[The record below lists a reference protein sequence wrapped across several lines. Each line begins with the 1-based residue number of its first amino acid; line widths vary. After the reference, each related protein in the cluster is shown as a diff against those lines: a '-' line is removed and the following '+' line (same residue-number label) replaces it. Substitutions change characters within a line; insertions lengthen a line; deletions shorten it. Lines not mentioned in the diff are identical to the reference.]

1 LGKPQGGSLAQAA
14 SLAPLFVVFLPNGVY
29 KKMNMRIIDGI
40 KWVWDASSGY
50 RKLILLSMLCGMF
63 RMAVSLA
70 FVWLCKY
77 VIDVATHQTAG
88 SLSHGICLMV
98 GCILLQLSLS
108 AVSSRLYASTD
119 VSLSNRMRSG
129 LLTHLL
135 KSRWNG
141 RELFHSGDMLNR
153 MEGDV
158 SVVVRMMV
166 GLFPSVGIVLS
177 QLVGAAAFLLILD
190 RRMAVVI
197 LLIMPV
203 ALVFSKLYM
212 MKMRK
217 ITREIRETDS
227 RVQSHMQENLQHRT
241 LIAALERTPMIL
253 NTMGSLQLGLKR
265 LVMQRNSYSVFSSV
279 LVQAGFAFGYVVAFS
294 WGVYGLN
301 KGTVT
306 FGMLTAF
313 MQLVAQVQR
322 PVVDLSKMVPSF
334 INGLTSVERL
344 NELYSLPLEE
354 QGTPVQLAGPV
365 GIRLEHV
372 TFRYPGSEREVLHDF
387 SHDFAPGSLTAVLGE
402 TGSGKSTLLRLL
414 LALLQ
419 PAEGRI
425 LLYAG
430 REERTASPLTRG
442 NFIYVPQGN
451 TLVSGSLR
459 HNLQLGNPEA
469 TDEQMYAAL
478 HTAAADFVA
487 DLSEGLD
494 TPCGEK
500 GEGLSEGQAQRIA
513 IARGLLRS
521 GSIILLDEPT
531 SALDAE
537 TTRLLLQR
545 LTEKVGSKTLIL
557 ITHQEQT
564 ARLCSH
570 TVRLHSRQL

>member
-1 LGKPQGGSLAQAA
+1 
-14 SLAPLFVVFLPNGVY
+14 
-29 KKMNMRIIDGI
+29 MNMRIIDGI
-40 KWVWDASSGY
+40 KWIWDASSGY

-253 NTMGSLQLGLKR
+253 NTMDSLQLGLKR

-354 QGTPVQLAGPV
+354 QGAPVQLAGPV

>member
-1 LGKPQGGSLAQAA
+1 
-14 SLAPLFVVFLPNGVY
+14 
-29 KKMNMRIIDGI
+29 MNMRIIDGI
-40 KWVWDASSGY
+40 KWIWDASSGY
-50 RKLILLSMLCGMF
+50 RKPILLSMLCGMF

>member
-1 LGKPQGGSLAQAA
+1 
-14 SLAPLFVVFLPNGVY
+14 
-29 KKMNMRIIDGI
+29 MNMRIIDGI
-40 KWVWDASSGY
+40 KWIWDASLGY
-50 RKLILLSMLCGMF
+50 RKPILLSMLCGMF

-158 SVVVRMMV
+158 SVVVRMMI

-253 NTMGSLQLGLKR
+253 NTMDSLQLGLKR
-265 LVMQRNSYSVFSSV
+265 LVMQRNSYSVFLSV

-354 QGTPVQLAGPV
+354 QGAPVQLAGPV

-451 TLVSGSLR
+451 TLVCGSLR

-469 TDEQMYAAL
+469 TDEQMYVAL

>member
-1 LGKPQGGSLAQAA
+1 
-14 SLAPLFVVFLPNGVY
+14 
-29 KKMNMRIIDGI
+29 MNMRIIDGI
-40 KWVWDASSGY
+40 KWIWDASSGY
-50 RKLILLSMLCGMF
+50 RKPILLSMLCGMF

-253 NTMGSLQLGLKR
+253 NTMDLLQLGLKR

-354 QGTPVQLAGPV
+354 QGAPVQLVGPV

-387 SHDFAPGSLTAVLGE
+387 SHDFTPGSLTAVLGE

-430 REERTASPLTRG
+430 REERAASPLTRG

-570 TVRLHSRQL
+570 TVRLHSRRL

>member
-1 LGKPQGGSLAQAA
+1 
-14 SLAPLFVVFLPNGVY
+14 
-29 KKMNMRIIDGI
+29 MNMRIIDGI
-40 KWVWDASSGY
+40 KWIWDASSGY
-50 RKLILLSMLCGMF
+50 RKPILLSMLCGMF

-177 QLVGAAAFLLILD
+177 QLVGAAAFLLVLD

-253 NTMGSLQLGLKR
+253 NTMDLLQLGLKR

-354 QGTPVQLAGPV
+354 QGAPVQLAGPV

-500 GEGLSEGQAQRIA
+500 GEGLSEGQAQRIV

>member
-1 LGKPQGGSLAQAA
+1 
-14 SLAPLFVVFLPNGVY
+14 
-29 KKMNMRIIDGI
+29 MNMRIIDGI
-40 KWVWDASSGY
+40 KWIWDASSGY

-354 QGTPVQLAGPV
+354 QGAPVQLAGPV

-537 TTRLLLQR
+537 TTRLLLLR

>member
-1 LGKPQGGSLAQAA
+1 
-14 SLAPLFVVFLPNGVY
+14 
-29 KKMNMRIIDGI
+29 MNMRIIDGI
-40 KWVWDASSGY
+40 KWIWDASSGY
-50 RKLILLSMLCGMF
+50 RKPILLSMLCGMF

-253 NTMGSLQLGLKR
+253 YTMDLLQLGLKR

-354 QGTPVQLAGPV
+354 QGAPVQLAGPV

>member
-1 LGKPQGGSLAQAA
+1 
-14 SLAPLFVVFLPNGVY
+14 
-29 KKMNMRIIDGI
+29 MNMRIIDGI
-40 KWVWDASSGY
+40 KWIWDASLGY
-50 RKLILLSMLCGMF
+50 RKPILLSMLCGMF

-158 SVVVRMMV
+158 SVVVRMMI

-253 NTMGSLQLGLKR
+253 NTMDSLQLGLKR

-354 QGTPVQLAGPV
+354 QGAPVQLAGPV

-469 TDEQMYAAL
+469 TDEQMYVAL

>member
-1 LGKPQGGSLAQAA
+1 
-14 SLAPLFVVFLPNGVY
+14 
-29 KKMNMRIIDGI
+29 MNMRIIDGI
-40 KWVWDASSGY
+40 KWIWDASSGY

-354 QGTPVQLAGPV
+354 QGAPVQLAGPV

-425 LLYAG
+425 LFYAG

-564 ARLCSH
+564 ARLCSY

>member
-1 LGKPQGGSLAQAA
+1 
-14 SLAPLFVVFLPNGVY
+14 
-29 KKMNMRIIDGI
+29 MNMRIIDGI
-40 KWVWDASSGY
+40 KWIWDASSGY
-50 RKLILLSMLCGMF
+50 RKPILLSMLCGMF

-158 SVVVRMMV
+158 SVVVRMMI

-241 LIAALERTPMIL
+241 LIAALERTPMVL
-253 NTMGSLQLGLKR
+253 NTMDSLQLGLKR

-354 QGTPVQLAGPV
+354 QGAPVQLAGPV

>member
-1 LGKPQGGSLAQAA
+1 
-14 SLAPLFVVFLPNGVY
+14 
-29 KKMNMRIIDGI
+29 MNMRIIDGI

-459 HNLQLGNPEA
+459 PCNSVIRKQL
-469 TDEQMYAAL
+469 TSRCML
-478 HTAAADFVA
+478 
-487 DLSEGLD
+487 
-494 TPCGEK
+494 PCIR
-500 GEGLSEGQAQRIA
+500 QQPT
-513 IARGLLRS
+513 LLR
-521 GSIILLDEPT
+521 IFLRDWILR
-531 SALDAE
+531 AE
-537 TTRLLLQR
+537 KKERD
-545 LTEKVGSKTLIL
+545 
-557 ITHQEQT
+557 
-564 ARLCSH
+564 
-570 TVRLHSRQL
+570 

>member
-1 LGKPQGGSLAQAA
+1 
-14 SLAPLFVVFLPNGVY
+14 
-29 KKMNMRIIDGI
+29 MNMRIIDGI

-253 NTMGSLQLGLKR
+253 NTMDLLQLGLKR

-354 QGTPVQLAGPV
+354 QGAPVQLAGPV

-430 REERTASPLTRG
+430 REEKTASPLTRG

>member
-1 LGKPQGGSLAQAA
+1 
-14 SLAPLFVVFLPNGVY
+14 
-29 KKMNMRIIDGI
+29 MNMRIIDGI

-301 KGTVT
+301 KGMVT

>member
-1 LGKPQGGSLAQAA
+1 
-14 SLAPLFVVFLPNGVY
+14 
-29 KKMNMRIIDGI
+29 MNMRIIDGI
-40 KWVWDASSGY
+40 KWIWDASSGY
-50 RKLILLSMLCGMF
+50 RKPILLSMLCGMF

-108 AVSSRLYASTD
+108 AVSSRLYASND

-253 NTMGSLQLGLKR
+253 NTMDLLQLGLKR

-354 QGTPVQLAGPV
+354 QGAPVQLVGPV

-387 SHDFAPGSLTAVLGE
+387 SHDFTPGSLTAVLGE

-430 REERTASPLTRG
+430 REERAASPLTRG

-500 GEGLSEGQAQRIA
+500 GEELSEGQAQRIA

-570 TVRLHSRQL
+570 TVRLHSRRL

>member
-1 LGKPQGGSLAQAA
+1 
-14 SLAPLFVVFLPNGVY
+14 
-29 KKMNMRIIDGI
+29 MNMRIIDGI

-253 NTMGSLQLGLKR
+253 NTMDLLQLGLKR

-354 QGTPVQLAGPV
+354 QGAPVQLAGPV

>member
-1 LGKPQGGSLAQAA
+1 
-14 SLAPLFVVFLPNGVY
+14 
-29 KKMNMRIIDGI
+29 MNMRIIDGI
-40 KWVWDASSGY
+40 KWIWDASSGY
-50 RKLILLSMLCGMF
+50 RKPILLSMLCGMF

-158 SVVVRMMV
+158 SVVVRMMI

-253 NTMGSLQLGLKR
+253 NTMDSLQLGLKR

-354 QGTPVQLAGPV
+354 QGAPVQLAGPV

-469 TDEQMYAAL
+469 TDEQMYVAL

>member
-1 LGKPQGGSLAQAA
+1 
-14 SLAPLFVVFLPNGVY
+14 
-29 KKMNMRIIDGI
+29 MRIIDGI
-40 KWVWDASSGY
+40 KWIWDASSGY
-50 RKLILLSMLCGMF
+50 RKPILLSMLCGMF

-253 NTMGSLQLGLKR
+253 NTMDLLQLGLKR

-354 QGTPVQLAGPV
+354 QGAPVQLVGPV

-387 SHDFAPGSLTAVLGE
+387 SHDFTPGSLTAVLGE

-430 REERTASPLTRG
+430 REERAASPLTRG

-570 TVRLHSRQL
+570 TVRLHSRRL

>member
-1 LGKPQGGSLAQAA
+1 
-14 SLAPLFVVFLPNGVY
+14 
-29 KKMNMRIIDGI
+29 MNMRIIDGI
-40 KWVWDASSGY
+40 KWIWDASSGY
-50 RKLILLSMLCGMF
+50 RKPILLSMLCGMF

-354 QGTPVQLAGPV
+354 QGAPVQLAGPV

-570 TVRLHSRQL
+570 TVRLHSRRL

>member
-1 LGKPQGGSLAQAA
+1 
-14 SLAPLFVVFLPNGVY
+14 
-29 KKMNMRIIDGI
+29 MNMRIIDGI

-190 RRMAVVI
+190 RRMAVVV

>member
-1 LGKPQGGSLAQAA
+1 
-14 SLAPLFVVFLPNGVY
+14 
-29 KKMNMRIIDGI
+29 MNMRIIDGI
-40 KWVWDASSGY
+40 KWIWDASSGY
-50 RKLILLSMLCGMF
+50 RKPILLSMLCGMF

-354 QGTPVQLAGPV
+354 QGAPVQLAGPV

-537 TTRLLLQR
+537 TTRLLLLR

>member
-1 LGKPQGGSLAQAA
+1 
-14 SLAPLFVVFLPNGVY
+14 
-29 KKMNMRIIDGI
+29 MNMRIIDGI
-40 KWVWDASSGY
+40 KWIWDASSGY
-50 RKLILLSMLCGMF
+50 RKPILLSMLCGMF

-253 NTMGSLQLGLKR
+253 NTMDLLQLGLKR

>member
-1 LGKPQGGSLAQAA
+1 
-14 SLAPLFVVFLPNGVY
+14 
-29 KKMNMRIIDGI
+29 MNMRIIDGI
-40 KWVWDASSGY
+40 KWIWDASSGY
-50 RKLILLSMLCGMF
+50 RKPILLSMLCGMF

-253 NTMGSLQLGLKR
+253 NTMDSLQLGLKR

-279 LVQAGFAFGYVVAFS
+279 LVQAGFAFGYVVAFF

-354 QGTPVQLAGPV
+354 QGAPVQLAGPV

-430 REERTASPLTRG
+430 REEKTASPLTRG

>member
-1 LGKPQGGSLAQAA
+1 
-14 SLAPLFVVFLPNGVY
+14 
-29 KKMNMRIIDGI
+29 MNMRIIDGI
-40 KWVWDASSGY
+40 KWIWDASSGY
-50 RKLILLSMLCGMF
+50 RKPILLSMLCGMF

-430 REERTASPLTRG
+430 WEERTASPLTRG

>member
-1 LGKPQGGSLAQAA
+1 
-14 SLAPLFVVFLPNGVY
+14 
-29 KKMNMRIIDGI
+29 MNMRIIDGI
-40 KWVWDASSGY
+40 KWIWDASSGY
-50 RKLILLSMLCGMF
+50 RKPILLSMLCGMF

-158 SVVVRMMV
+158 SVVVRMMI

-253 NTMGSLQLGLKR
+253 NTMDSLQLGLKR

-354 QGTPVQLAGPV
+354 QGAPVQLAGPV

>member
-1 LGKPQGGSLAQAA
+1 
-14 SLAPLFVVFLPNGVY
+14 
-29 KKMNMRIIDGI
+29 MNMRIIDGI
-40 KWVWDASSGY
+40 KWIWDASSGY

-253 NTMGSLQLGLKR
+253 NTMDLLQLGLKR

-354 QGTPVQLAGPV
+354 QGAPVQLAGPV

-545 LTEKVGSKTLIL
+545 LTEKVGSKTLVL

>member
-1 LGKPQGGSLAQAA
+1 
-14 SLAPLFVVFLPNGVY
+14 
-29 KKMNMRIIDGI
+29 MNMRIIDGI

-177 QLVGAAAFLLILD
+177 QLMGAAAFLLILD

>member
-1 LGKPQGGSLAQAA
+1 
-14 SLAPLFVVFLPNGVY
+14 
-29 KKMNMRIIDGI
+29 MRIIDGI
-40 KWVWDASSGY
+40 KWIWDASSGY
-50 RKLILLSMLCGMF
+50 RKPILLSMLCGMF

-158 SVVVRMMV
+158 SVVVRMMI

-253 NTMGSLQLGLKR
+253 NTMDSLQLGLKR

-354 QGTPVQLAGPV
+354 QGAPVQLAGPV

>member
-1 LGKPQGGSLAQAA
+1 
-14 SLAPLFVVFLPNGVY
+14 
-29 KKMNMRIIDGI
+29 MNMRIIDGI
-40 KWVWDASSGY
+40 KWIWDASSGY

-354 QGTPVQLAGPV
+354 QGAPVQLAGPV

-372 TFRYPGSEREVLHDF
+372 TFRYPGSEREVLHDL

-570 TVRLHSRQL
+570 TVRLHSRRL

>member
-1 LGKPQGGSLAQAA
+1 
-14 SLAPLFVVFLPNGVY
+14 
-29 KKMNMRIIDGI
+29 MNMRIIDGI
-40 KWVWDASSGY
+40 KWIWDASSGY
-50 RKLILLSMLCGMF
+50 RKPILLSMLCGMF

-190 RRMAVVI
+190 RRMAVVV

-354 QGTPVQLAGPV
+354 QGAPVQLAGPV

-537 TTRLLLQR
+537 TTRLLLLR

>member
-1 LGKPQGGSLAQAA
+1 
-14 SLAPLFVVFLPNGVY
+14 
-29 KKMNMRIIDGI
+29 MNMRIIDGI
-40 KWVWDASSGY
+40 KWIWDASSGY
-50 RKLILLSMLCGMF
+50 RKPILLSMLCGMF

-217 ITREIRETDS
+217 ITREIHETDS

-253 NTMGSLQLGLKR
+253 NTMDSLQLGLKR

-354 QGTPVQLAGPV
+354 QGAPVQLAGPV

>member
-1 LGKPQGGSLAQAA
+1 
-14 SLAPLFVVFLPNGVY
+14 
-29 KKMNMRIIDGI
+29 MNMRIIDGI
-40 KWVWDASSGY
+40 KWIWDASSGY
-50 RKLILLSMLCGMF
+50 RKPILLSMLCGMF

-190 RRMAVVI
+190 RRMAVVV

>member
-1 LGKPQGGSLAQAA
+1 
-14 SLAPLFVVFLPNGVY
+14 
-29 KKMNMRIIDGI
+29 MNMRIIDGI
-40 KWVWDASSGY
+40 KWIWDASSGY
-50 RKLILLSMLCGMF
+50 RKPILLSMLCGMF

-158 SVVVRMMV
+158 SVVVRMMI

-253 NTMGSLQLGLKR
+253 NTMDSLQLGLKR

-313 MQLVAQVQR
+313 MQLVAQV
-322 PVVDLSKMVPSF
+322 
-334 INGLTSVERL
+334 
-344 NELYSLPLEE
+344 
-354 QGTPVQLAGPV
+354 
-365 GIRLEHV
+365 
-372 TFRYPGSEREVLHDF
+372 
-387 SHDFAPGSLTAVLGE
+387 
-402 TGSGKSTLLRLL
+402 
-414 LALLQ
+414 
-419 PAEGRI
+419 
-425 LLYAG
+425 
-430 REERTASPLTRG
+430 
-442 NFIYVPQGN
+442 
-451 TLVSGSLR
+451 
-459 HNLQLGNPEA
+459 
-469 TDEQMYAAL
+469 
-478 HTAAADFVA
+478 
-487 DLSEGLD
+487 
-494 TPCGEK
+494 
-500 GEGLSEGQAQRIA
+500 
-513 IARGLLRS
+513 
-521 GSIILLDEPT
+521 
-531 SALDAE
+531 
-537 TTRLLLQR
+537 
-545 LTEKVGSKTLIL
+545 
-557 ITHQEQT
+557 
-564 ARLCSH
+564 
-570 TVRLHSRQL
+570 

>member
-1 LGKPQGGSLAQAA
+1 
-14 SLAPLFVVFLPNGVY
+14 
-29 KKMNMRIIDGI
+29 MRIIDGI
-40 KWVWDASSGY
+40 KWIWDASSGY
-50 RKLILLSMLCGMF
+50 RKPILLSMLCGMF

-158 SVVVRMMV
+158 SVVVRMMI

-253 NTMGSLQLGLKR
+253 NTMDLLQLGLKR

-354 QGTPVQLAGPV
+354 QGAPVQLVGPV

-387 SHDFAPGSLTAVLGE
+387 SHDFTPGSLTAVLGE

-419 PAEGRI
+419 PTEGRI

-469 TDEQMYAAL
+469 TDEQMYVAL

-487 DLSEGLD
+487 DLSEELD

>member
-1 LGKPQGGSLAQAA
+1 
-14 SLAPLFVVFLPNGVY
+14 
-29 KKMNMRIIDGI
+29 MNMRIIDGI
-40 KWVWDASSGY
+40 KWIWDASSGY
-50 RKLILLSMLCGMF
+50 RKPILLSMLCGMF

-129 LLTHLL
+129 LLMHLL

-158 SVVVRMMV
+158 SVVVRMMI

-253 NTMGSLQLGLKR
+253 NTMDSLQLGLKR

-354 QGTPVQLAGPV
+354 QGAPVQLAGPV

>member
-1 LGKPQGGSLAQAA
+1 
-14 SLAPLFVVFLPNGVY
+14 
-29 KKMNMRIIDGI
+29 MNMRIIDGI
-40 KWVWDASSGY
+40 KWIWDASLGY
-50 RKLILLSMLCGMF
+50 RKPILLSMLCGMF

-158 SVVVRMMV
+158 SVVVRMMI

-253 NTMGSLQLGLKR
+253 NTMDSLQLGLKR
-265 LVMQRNSYSVFSSV
+265 LVMQRNSYSVFLSV

-354 QGTPVQLAGPV
+354 QGAPVQLAGPV

-469 TDEQMYAAL
+469 TDEQMYVAL

-487 DLSEGLD
+487 DLSEELD

>member
-1 LGKPQGGSLAQAA
+1 
-14 SLAPLFVVFLPNGVY
+14 
-29 KKMNMRIIDGI
+29 MNMRIIDGI

-190 RRMAVVI
+190 RRMAVVV

-354 QGTPVQLAGPV
+354 QGAPVQLAGPV

>member
-1 LGKPQGGSLAQAA
+1 
-14 SLAPLFVVFLPNGVY
+14 
-29 KKMNMRIIDGI
+29 MNMRIIDGI
-40 KWVWDASSGY
+40 KWIWDASSGY
-50 RKLILLSMLCGMF
+50 RKPILLSMLCGMF

-253 NTMGSLQLGLKR
+253 NTMDSLQLGLKR

-354 QGTPVQLAGPV
+354 QGAPVQLAGPV

-570 TVRLHSRQL
+570 TVRLHSRRL

>member
-1 LGKPQGGSLAQAA
+1 
-14 SLAPLFVVFLPNGVY
+14 
-29 KKMNMRIIDGI
+29 MNMRIIDGI

-190 RRMAVVI
+190 RRMAVVV

-354 QGTPVQLAGPV
+354 QGAPVQLAGPV

-387 SHDFAPGSLTAVLGE
+387 SHDFAPGSLTAILGE

-537 TTRLLLQR
+537 TTRLLLLR

>member
-1 LGKPQGGSLAQAA
+1 
-14 SLAPLFVVFLPNGVY
+14 
-29 KKMNMRIIDGI
+29 MNMRIIDGI
-40 KWVWDASSGY
+40 KWIWDASSGY
-50 RKLILLSMLCGMF
+50 RKPILLSMLCGMF

-190 RRMAVVI
+190 RRMAVVV

-253 NTMGSLQLGLKR
+253 NTMDSLQLGLKR

-354 QGTPVQLAGPV
+354 QGAPVQLAGPV

>member
-1 LGKPQGGSLAQAA
+1 
-14 SLAPLFVVFLPNGVY
+14 
-29 KKMNMRIIDGI
+29 MNMRIIDGI
-40 KWVWDASSGY
+40 KWIWDASSGY

-190 RRMAVVI
+190 RRMAVVV

-253 NTMGSLQLGLKR
+253 NTMDLLQLGLKR

-354 QGTPVQLAGPV
+354 QGAPVQLAGPV

-545 LTEKVGSKTLIL
+545 LTEKVGSKTLVL